1 MTTLFAEKPF
11 PRSLL
16 IAGGTLL
23 LASLGL
29 AAAAR
34 YGDIG
39 RTQPTVSAA
48 VETRLFVAKDRAEGG
63 IILTDAQNGTT
74 IAIIEPGDGGF
85 IRGVLRGF
93 ARDRRASQLATSDAF
108 LLSRRADGRLTIED
122 TSTGRV
128 VELEGFGPTNREAF
142 LKLLPSREGR
152 S

>member
-39 RTQPTVSAA
+39 RTQQSVSAA
-48 VETRLFVAKDRAEGG
+48 VETRLFIAKDRPEGG
-63 IILTDAQNGTT
+63 IILTDAKNGAT
-74 IAIIEPGDGGF
+74 IALIEPGDGGF

-93 ARDRRASQLATSDAF
+93 ARDRRAAQLGTADAF

-122 TSTGRV
+122 TSTGHV